1 MKSKIRLGFIFLL
14 NILLITSAFANKQAD
29 REEFLQAYKILH
41 AGGLY
46 DASHLKGYLLY
57 PYLGYER
64 IKRNLKK
71 TSDQAIK
78 NYIKKYP
85 DTWLADDLRT
95 ELLVRF
101 SSQKKWQAIL
111 DSYQEGVGGN
121 KAKCAVLEA
130 KIRRMKDSQLIL
142 AINQATNLW
151 LSGNR
156 RPKNCNTLFSLL
168 QEKGF
173 IDDELVWK
181 RIGLAINKGATSL
194 AKSLSKYTQDKKLV
208 SLWIKAR
215 RKPEKTLK
223 NRRLKKKN
231 KHTREVIAYAI
242 KRLAR
247 KQADKARKQ
256 WRKFKKSHPFTTQE
270 KADVESYIAVREA
283 QDHNPYALQK
293 LSIIPAEYR
302 SHDAQLWMA
311 RLAIRQGD
319 WKKLL
324 DAIASMKAE
333 EQQDDIWQYWKAYA
347 EDKLGKTLSV
357 DLNSLAT
364 NTSFYGLLMADK
376 LNQPYQRLN
385 QKEYHW
391 AQLTPDIK
399 NLKSIQRAEELFAL
413 ESPKMARLGKKEWFW
428 TLKKL
433 NKRDKLVAAAYAL
446 EIKQPFLAIV
456 SVSKTKDW
464 NQTGL
469 RFPLEYKDLII
480 KNATELNVDPAWVYG
495 IMRRESA
502 FDAKIVSSAKA
513 KGLMQILPSTAKRV
527 AKKLGIKSH
536 KTADL
541 LNPENNVTLGTAY
554 LSQMLNKFDNNYVKA
569 TASYNAGPHR
579 IPRWLPDFPL
589 DAARWIESIPFNETR
604 NYVRAVMSYTTIYDY
619 KLNAKNRKNLRLSQR
634 LQTITP

>member
-1 MKSKIRLGFIFLL
+1 VKSKIRLGFIFLL

-399 NLKSIQRAEELFAL
+399 NLKSIKRAEELFAL

>member
-399 NLKSIQRAEELFAL
+399 NLKSIKRAEELFAL